1 MQHPVIHF
9 SIRLTA
15 SKQVC
20 KLPSQNKNKNKNNNG
35 KDQYYYCSNAS
46 E

>member
-15 SKQVC
+15 SK
-20 KLPSQNKNKNKNNNG
+20 LPSQKKKNNKKNNG
-35 KDQYYYCSNAS
+35 KDQYYYYYCSNAS

>member
-20 KLPSQNKNKNKNNNG
+20 KLPSQNKNKNKKNNG

>member
-9 SIRLTA
+9 SIRLRA
-15 SKQVC
+15 SKFS
-20 KLPSQNKNKNKNNNG
+20 SQKTNKNKKNNG
-35 KDQYYYCSNAS
+35 KDQYYYYSTNAS